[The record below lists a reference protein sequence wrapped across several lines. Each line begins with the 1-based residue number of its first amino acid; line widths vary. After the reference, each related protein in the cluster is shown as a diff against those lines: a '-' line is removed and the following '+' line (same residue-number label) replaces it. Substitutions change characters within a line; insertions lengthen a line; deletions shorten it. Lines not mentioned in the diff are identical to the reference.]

1 MIHMKRI
8 IAYSTAII
16 LLLASSCNKPL
27 GTTVPEQF
35 DRYIF
40 FSQGVDTKAGL
51 IENTG
56 DLDGKEFAVLGY
68 KYDITSSWDTYKT
81 TTPAPTPNVFV
92 TDPNELYET
101 VECDASGD
109 GSYAPLQG
117 WSNSKKYTFF
127 AYYPK
132 DLAVKNYDPNT
143 FAISNYAGGSP
154 YLFYV
159 MDYSQTDVKSKMVD
173 IMTGGCHH
181 LNSNGNKE
189 HTSHCQ
195 KDLFWKSSST
205 GENNVANGE
214 VRFRFEH
221 RLSSL
226 GVKAKL
232 SQVGGTVKITGIKF
246 KLEGIKNTSIIIPL
260 EGGASK
266 PTGPLNPISADVILD
281 IPDGKSI
288 TTTEY
293 SEVSDKLIFIPQ
305 DSQLSIR
312 IVVDYERSAPGY
324 VSYSTS
330 ITIPAEDQDPLSI
343 SSLVE
348 GTKYMIPLNFT
359 ETSVTVSGAVT
370 GQNWSNSY
378 EITDTF
384 N

>member
-1 MIHMKRI
+1 MKRI

-16 LLLASSCNKPL
+16 LLLVSGCSKPL

-51 IENTG
+51 IESTS
-56 DLDGKEFAVLGY
+56 DLAGKEFAVLGY
-68 KYDITSSWDTYKT
+68 KYDINSTWDAFKATNEG
-81 TTPAPTPNVFV
+81 PNVFV
-92 TDPNELYET
+92 TGDNKYET

-109 GSYAPLQG
+109 GSYEPLQG

-143 FAISNYAGGSP
+143 FAISNYTGGSP

-189 HTSHCQ
+189 HTSPCQ

-214 VRFRFEH
+214 VKFRFEH

-232 SQVGGTVKITGIKF
+232 SQTGGTVKITGIKF
-246 KLEGIKNTSIIIPL
+246 KLEGIKNRSIIIPL
-260 EGGASK
+260 EGGASR
-266 PTGPLNPISADVILD
+266 PTGPLNPISADVTLD
-281 IPDGKSI
+281 IPDGKSV
-288 TTTEY
+288 TATDY

-343 SSLVE
+343 SSLAE

-370 GQNWSNSY
+370 GQNWNNSY
-378 EITDTF
+378 EVPGTF